1 VQLQAAQPRNP
12 PTKPLI
18 FSLAALLYFSEGF
31 PYGFVNELAP
41 IYLRMLHVPLSQ
53 ITALL
58 STVGFAWTAKVFW
71 APLVELGTYRRWI
84 AGALATMTLL
94 FASIALA
101 PQRAGTAFWLILGL
115 LAAASATQD
124 IAIDAFTI
132 RLTPSALLGPV
143 NSLRVIAY
151 RAAIMLGGGGLAAVA
166 GYLGWRTAFGAAA
179 VITGLILLC
188 TLAMPDDRSAASTSR
203 NLLAD
208 IAHWLKRPHSIT
220 LIAMVLLYR
229 LGEFAIVPLI
239 KPYWVDR
246 GYSAAEIGTITT
258 VVGVTVTIIGV
269 VAGGAFIARF
279 GLWRGLLWM
288 GIAQVVSNIGY
299 GVAAS
304 IAAGR
309 SGIYVAAVL
318 ENLGYG
324 LGTAAFL
331 AFLMAIC
338 DRERAATEYA
348 LLTAL
353 FGLSRL
359 LMGTVSGRLAE
370 LMGYGPYFWLTVF
383 LGIPALLLLPRIHD
397 DV

>member
-1 VQLQAAQPRNP
+1 
-12 PTKPLI
+12 
-18 FSLAALLYFSEGF
+18 
-31 PYGFVNELAP
+31 
-41 IYLRMLHVPLSQ
+41 
-53 ITALL
+53 
-58 STVGFAWTAKVFW
+58 
-71 APLVELGTYRRWI
+71 
-84 AGALATMTLL
+84 MTLL
-94 FASIALA
+94 FASIAIA

-132 RLTPSALLGPV
+132 RLTPSSLLGQV

-179 VITGLILLC
+179 VITGLILVC
-188 TLAMPDDRSAASTSR
+188 TLTMPDDRSAASTSR

-246 GYSAAEIGTITT
+246 GYSAAEI
-258 VVGVTVTIIGV
+258 VTIIGV

-338 DRERAATEYA
+338 DHERAATEYA

-370 LMGYGPYFWLTVF
+370 LLGYGPYFWLTVF
-383 LGIPALLLLPRIHD
+383 LGLPALLLLPRIRD
-397 DV
+397 DL